1 MPVRSD
7 RIRGGALL
15 VGLGALAA
23 FALPRLASKGRK
35 AVRQAT
41 GTTHRSGVSRPGTR
55 ATADPARGM
64 PA

>member
-1 MPVRSD
+1 MQSD
-7 RIRGGALL
+7 RMWGGALL
-15 VGLGALAA
+15 IGIGALAA
-23 FALPRLASKGRK
+23 FALPKLASKGRY
-35 AVRQAT
+35 ALRRAT